1 MSNLKVPS
9 QKSNMTIGF
18 LVIGVSIV
26 TLIITPVI
34 NGDSLIIPKMVVLF
48 GMGMFILP
56 QVIYKFKTN
65 FQDKLT
71 LAITIT
77 SLLFIFQMIA
87 VMITSSAPW
96 EQEFYGR
103 SGRSLGFATYF
114 ALTLVLLC
122 AINSVNSNSIGTLNL
137 GLAITCTITSLYSV
151 AQFYGFDVFEWET
164 KTNGIIGTLGNPNF
178 QSSFAAM
185 ALLPTMVAFWEYNK
199 KYIPI
204 ILSSI
209 LMFTIYISEST
220 QGYIAGAASLILFLL
235 IYFWF
240 KNRRLFLVVLL
251 LGFSTS
257 VIAISGMLNKGPLS
271 QYLYKISVQS
281 RGEMWRTALA
291 TANSNPLFG
300 VGLDSFGDW
309 SLFYRDEKAANGVA
323 EYADNAHNFFLQ
335 FALTG
340 GYILALISLLFIIIT
355 LYSFYKIQKQ
365 LNKFDKSLSAIFASW
380 VCFQLQALI
389 SPANVSML
397 AWNFLI
403 SGVMIGYAA
412 KLSWSEKISHTNSHQ
427 NSIFLRPFGYLNLMV
442 GLILVYPFF
451 NSDRI
456 AFGTTKTGDALTA
469 VKSAKMFPES
479 SVRYQRIGLALYNSN
494 LPELSLDVARS
505 AVIFN
510 PNNLA
515 GWFLILVNEKAP
527 IEDRRKAKNEVLR
540 LDPYNKEALQY
551 NL

>member
-1 MSNLKVPS
+1 MTNFKAPS
-9 QKSNMTIGF
+9 QESNKTIGF

-26 TLIITPVI
+26 TLILTPVI

-48 GMGMFILP
+48 SMGMFILP
-56 QVIYKFKTN
+56 QVIYRLKTN
-65 FQDKLT
+65 FQNRLT
-71 LAITIT
+71 LAITLT
-77 SLLFIFQMIA
+77 SLLFIFQMIV

-114 ALTLVLLC
+114 ALTLLLLC
-122 AINSVNSNSIGTLNL
+122 AINSTNSNSTYTLNL
-137 GLAITCTITSLYSV
+137 GLAITCTITSLYSI

-185 ALLPTMVAFWEYNK
+185 ALLPTLVTYWESNK
-199 KYIPI
+199 RYISI
-204 ILSSI
+204 ILFSI

-220 QGYIAGAASLILFLL
+220 QGYIAGAASLILFVL
-235 IYFWF
+235 IYFWY

-365 LNKFDKSLSAIFASW
+365 RNKFDKGLSAIFSSW

-389 SPANVSML
+389 SPANISML

-412 KLSWSEKISHTNSHQ
+412 KLSRPEKILHTNSYK
-427 NSIFLRPFGYLNLMV
+427 NSIFLRPFGYLSLMI
-442 GLILVYPFF
+442 GLILVYPYF
-451 NSDRI
+451 NADRI
-456 AFGTTKTGDALTA
+456 AFGTTKTGDALVA

-479 SVRYQRIGLALYNSN
+479 SVRYQRIGLAMYNSN

-505 AVIFN
+505 ATSFN

>member
-1 MSNLKVPS
+1 M
-9 QKSNMTIGF
+9 QKSSAPNQESNKTIGF
-18 LVIGVSIV
+18 LVIGISIV
-26 TLIITPVI
+26 TLILTPVI

-48 GMGMFILP
+48 SIGMFILP
-56 QVIYKFKTN
+56 QVVYKLKTN
-65 FQDKLT
+65 FSNRFS
-71 LAITIT
+71 LAITLT
-77 SLLFIFQMIA
+77 SLLFIFQMIL
-87 VMITSSAPW
+87 VMIISRAPW

-114 ALTLVLLC
+114 ALTLLLLY
-122 AINSVNSNSIGTLNL
+122 AINSSNSNSVHTLNL
-137 GLAITCTITSLYSV
+137 GLAITCTITSLYSI
-151 AQFYGFDVFEWET
+151 AQYYGFDVFEWET

-185 ALLPTMVAFWEYNK
+185 ALLPTLVAFWESKK
-199 KYIPI
+199 KYI
-204 ILSSI
+204 SI
-209 LMFTIYISEST
+209 VLFSTLIFTLYISEST
-220 QGYIAGAASLILFLL
+220 QGYIAGAASIILFLL
-235 IYFWF
+235 IYFWY
-240 KNRRLFLVVLL
+240 KNRKLFLIVLL
-251 LGFSTS
+251 LGLSS
-257 VIAISGMLNKGPLS
+257 SIIAISGMLNRGPLS

-281 RGEMWRTALA
+281 RGEMWRTAL
-291 TANSNPLFG
+291 TTTNSNPFFG

-309 SLFYRDEKAANGVA
+309 SLFYRSERVANGVA

-340 GYILALISLLFIIIT
+340 GYILAFISLLFVIIT

-365 LNKFDKSLSAIFASW
+365 LSKFEKNFSAIFSSW

-389 SPANVSML
+389 SPANISML

-403 SGVMIGYAA
+403 SGVVVGYAA
-412 KLSWSEKISHTNSHQ
+412 KLSQPEKISDANSHH
-427 NSIFLRPFGYLNLMV
+427 NSPFLRPFGYLSLMI
-442 GLILVYPFF
+442 GLVLVYPYF
-451 NSDRI
+451 NADRI

-505 AVIFN
+505 ATIFN

-527 IEDRRKAKNEVLR
+527 IEERRKAKNEVLK
-540 LDPYNKEALQY
+540 LDPFNKEALQY
-551 NL
+551 KL

>member
-1 MSNLKVPS
+1 M
-9 QKSNMTIGF
+9 
-18 LVIGVSIV
+18 VIGVSIV
-26 TLIITPVI
+26 TLILTPVI
-34 NGDSLIIPKMVVLF
+34 NGDSLIIPKMVFLF
-48 GMGMFILP
+48 GIGMFILP
-56 QVIYKFKTN
+56 QVIYKLKTN
-65 FQDKLT
+65 FQNKLT
-71 LAITIT
+71 LAITLT

-114 ALTLVLLC
+114 ALTLVLLS
-122 AINSVNSNSIGTLNL
+122 AMNSVNSNSIGTLNS

-151 AQFYGFDVFEWET
+151 VQFYGLDIFEWET

-185 ALLPTMVAFWEYNK
+185 ALLPTLVAFWESRNR
-199 KYIPI
+199 YISI
-204 ILSSI
+204 IAFSVLI
-209 LMFTIYISEST
+209 FTIYISEST
-220 QGYIAGAASLILFLL
+220 QGYIAGAASLLLFML
-235 IYFWF
+235 IYLWY
-240 KNRRLFLVVLL
+240 KNRKLFFVLLL
-251 LGFSTS
+251 LGFASS
-257 VIAISGMLNKGPLS
+257 VIAILGMLNKGPLS

-309 SLFYRDEKAANGVA
+309 SLFYRDERAANGVA

-340 GYILALISLLFIIIT
+340 GYTLALISSLFIIIT

-365 LNKFDKSLSAIFASW
+365 LNIFDKSFSAIFSSW

-389 SPANVSML
+389 SPANISML

-403 SGVMIGYAA
+403 SGVIIGYAIKIA
-412 KLSWSEKISHTNSHQ
+412 WPEKNIKSNFNENST
-427 NSIFLRPFGYLNLMV
+427 FLRPFGYLCLMM
-442 GLILVYPFF
+442 GLVLVYPYF
-451 NSDRI
+451 NADRI

-505 AVIFN
+505 ATIFN

-527 IEDRRKAKNEVLR
+527 IEERRKAKNEVLR
-540 LDPYNKEALQY
+540 IDPYNKEALQY
-551 NL
+551 SL